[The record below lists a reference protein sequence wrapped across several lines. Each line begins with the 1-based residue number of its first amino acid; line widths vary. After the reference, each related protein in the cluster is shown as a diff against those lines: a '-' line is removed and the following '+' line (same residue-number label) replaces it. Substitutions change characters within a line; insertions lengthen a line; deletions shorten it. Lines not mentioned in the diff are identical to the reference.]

1 MKKWILFGLSLLAL
15 TASLALSACG
25 TQEQGGETTGTNQTT
40 PSGEGTTGAPAT
52 PESGGTGGTG
62 TTEGGQTGGTGTTE
76 GGQTGGTGGG
86 Q

>member
-25 TQEQGGETTGTNQTT
+25 SQEQGGGGETATPQSEQPAP
-40 PSGEGTTGAPAT
+40 PSGEQGGAPAA
-52 PESGGTGGTG
+52 PESGA
-62 TTEGGQTGGTGTTE
+62 
-76 GGQTGGTGGG
+76 GGG

>member
-25 TQEQGGETTGTNQTT
+25 SQEQSGGGEATTSQSEQPAQPSGEQGG
-40 PSGEGTTGAPAT
+40 APAAPAAPAA
-52 PESGGTGGTG
+52 PESGA
-62 TTEGGQTGGTGTTE
+62 
-76 GGQTGGTGGG
+76 GGG